1 MVRPPRSQER
11 YHDINKTLEERLA
24 EGEEGLVLPYDY
36 KKPTEPVVAE
46 RAEIDQ
52 VMEGK
57 EEGEEEAEEAP
68 HSVIDH
74 EDEKSELNVIPP
86 LKDHEE
92 KEDLILQEGLINP
105 DVLAG
110 VLEEEGNVELD
121 EGEVEIL
128 KSFLNNP
135 APKMMQHAQLY

>member
-11 YHDINKTLEERLA
+11 YHDINKTLEERLG

-36 KKPTEPVVAE
+36 KKPTEPGVAE
-46 RAEIDQ
+46 RAAS
-52 VMEGK
+52 
-57 EEGEEEAEEAP
+57 EEVERKGEEEEEAP
-68 HSVIDH
+68 RSVVDH

-92 KEDLILQEGLINP
+92 KEDLIQQEGLINP